1 MIGLLR
7 AQIIRAMLDIQII
20 KSELRRLLKKS
31 GASRDEIKER
41 LASASGQQP
50 FRPAFVNGERVKR
63 RSDTVRIKTD
73 GKAGDL
79 TDAGGR

>member
-1 MIGLLR
+1 
-7 AQIIRAMLDIQII
+7 MLDIQII
-20 KSELRRLLKKS
+20 KSELRMLLIKS

-41 LASASGQQP
+41 LASVSGQQP

-63 RSDTVRIKTD
+63 TAEAAVRLKTD

-79 TDAGGR
+79 NGAGGR

>member
-1 MIGLLR
+1 
-7 AQIIRAMLDIQII
+7 MLDIQII
-20 KSELRRLLKKS
+20 KSELRRLLIKS

-41 LASASGQQP
+41 LASVSGQQP

-63 RSDTVRIKTD
+63 RSDTVRLKTD

-79 TDAGGR
+79 NGAGGRYIAAIDSIGAG

>member
-1 MIGLLR
+1 MRLHGNLSSFPFTLLGLK
-7 AQIIRAMLDIQII
+7 A
-20 KSELRRLLKKS
+20 ELRSILKKS